1 MKRACGK
8 ARGLVVSAALVML
21 ASGCA
26 LLAPQHPLQTS
37 PRTPPAAA
45 SGVVSVPSR
54 FTITAYCTAGRTAAG
69 TTTKTGVAA
78 AALDVL
84 PLGSVVRLGGLEER
98 YNGVY
103 TVMDTGQKVVGRHL
117 DLYIQSC
124 EEAVRFGRQT
134 GEVSILRLGWN
145 PRATADGRTADRNLP
160 KH

>member
-8 ARGLVVSAALVML
+8 ARGLAVSGALLML

-26 LLAPQHPLQTS
+26 HAPLRPVQTS
-37 PRTPPAAA
+37 PGAPAAA
-45 SGVVSVPSR
+45 GGAVVPFR

-69 TTTKTGVAA
+69 TATKTGVAA
-78 AALDVL
+78 AAPDIL
-84 PLGSVVRLGGLEER
+84 PLGSVIRLEGLEER
-98 YNGVY
+98 YDGVY
-103 TVMDTGQKVVGRHL
+103 TVMDTGQKVVGRRL

-124 EEAVRFGRQT
+124 AEAVRFGRQA

-145 PRATADGRTADRNLP
+145 PHATGDGRTVGRNNQ

>member
-1 MKRACGK
+1 MKRALCK
-8 ARGLVVSAALVML
+8 AHGFVVSAALLML

-26 LLAPQHPLQTS
+26 RHAPLHPLQTS
-37 PRTPPAAA
+37 PRIPAGAA
-45 SGVVSVPSR
+45 GAVVSIPSR

-78 AALDVL
+78 AAPDVL

-103 TVMDTGQKVVGRHL
+103 TVMDTGQKVVGRQL

-124 EEAVRFGRQT
+124 EEAVRFGRQA

-145 PRATADGRTADRNLP
+145 PRATADGRPADRNLP